1 MVRINLILNEPWTP
15 ELTNENSE
23 PYNKLASTWRGEI
36 TQIFAN
42 FPGQKVVTI
51 LKFSEAVS
59 SSKTLVT
66 MDLSLSDGNDSKD
79 DLEKMK
85 YSLKPQML
93 AKGIDLPQNWWRLLA
108 EPGEL
113 KQLVKISK
121 KLSIIP
127 ISALCGFVYFL
138 IVYFHY
144 QLCAEFIPRTRSG

>member
-66 MDLSLSDGNDSKD
+66 MDLSLNDGDDSKD

-85 YSLKPQML
+85 Y
-93 AKGIDLPQNWWRLLA
+93 
-108 EPGEL
+108 
-113 KQLVKISK
+113 
-121 KLSIIP
+121 
-127 ISALCGFVYFL
+127 L
-138 IVYFHY
+138 IVEY
-144 QLCAEFIPRTRSG
+144 QGTKINVNVEMLPAFDGKLIRT